1 MEIIDLIQK
10 SADQYNNPDS
20 LMGYG
25 IPNFR
30 KAYTDIQGNQEQTLN
45 FEIIAYYPNP
55 MGENGLKVLL
65 NSDVSQMIQIEISN
79 TLGQSIYSGE
89 MQIEKGQN
97 LISVGKFFTAKGI
110 YFLKLI
116 AEDGEEEDIKMLGF

>member
-10 SADQYNNPDS
+10 SAHQYNTPDS

-30 KAYTDIQGNQEQTLN
+30 KAYTDILGNQEQPLN

-55 MGENGLKVLL
+55 MDENGLKVLL
-65 NSDVSQMIQIEISN
+65 NSDVSQVIQIEISN
-79 TLGQSIYSGE
+79 TLGQSIYNGAI
-89 MQIEKGQN
+89 QIKKGQN
-97 LISVGKFFTAKGI
+97 LISIGKFYTAKGM
-110 YFLKLI
+110 YFLRLI
-116 AEDGEEEDIKMLGF
+116 AEDGREDFKMLGY